1 LLFAGFL
8 EGVRWMTGHMDFL
21 PWSRVSKDS
30 ILYFQY
36 ITGFNFGKTLASPEG
51 WGKFLP
57 VLSNYPKRQGQFPAF
72 QA

>member
-1 LLFAGFL
+1 
-8 EGVRWMTGHMDFL
+8 MDFL